1 MSATVVNIG
10 FEALYREHHDWL
22 QRLMLRRL
30 SCADTAADLVH
41 DTFLR
46 LLARDQDLSA
56 IDEPRAY
63 LNRIANGLIA
73 NHWRRRDV
81 EQAYLEALRQ
91 RPLMV
96 SPSPEVRQI
105 VIDTLCQIDAMLC
118 DLPTKARQAF
128 LLSRLD
134 GVRYAQI
141 AATLDVSERMVKKYM
156 AQAMLHCLHVIE
168 DAA

>member
-81 EQAYLEALRQ
+81 EQAYLETLRQ

>member
-1 MSATVVNIG
+1 MSATVTNIG
-10 FEALYREHHDWL
+10 FEALYREHHNWL
-22 QRLMLRRL
+22 RRLILCRL
-30 SCADTAADLVH
+30 SCADTAADLMH

-46 LLARDQDLSA
+46 LLVRDQDLAA
-56 IDEPRAY
+56 IEEPRAY
-63 LNRIANGLIA
+63 LSHIANGLIA

-91 RPLMV
+91 RSPIV
-96 SPSPEVRQI
+96 SQSPETRQM

-118 DLPTKARQAF
+118 DLPDKVRQAF

-134 GVRYAQI
+134 GVRYAQV
-141 AATLDVSERMVKKYM
+141 AATLGVSERMVKKYM
-156 AQAMLHCLHVIE
+156 AQAMLHCLRVVE

>member
-1 MSATVVNIG
+1 MSAIAANIG
-10 FEALYREHHDWL
+10 FETLYQDHHRWL
-22 QRLMLRRL
+22 HRLVLRRL
-30 SCADTAADLVH
+30 NCADTAADLVH

-46 LLARDQDLSA
+46 LLVRDQDLGT

-63 LNRIANGLIA
+63 LSHIANGLIA

-81 EQAYLEALRQ
+81 EHAYLEALRQ

-105 VIDTLCQIDAMLC
+105 VIDTLCQIDTMLC
-118 DLPTKARQAF
+118 DLPTKVRQAF

-141 AATLDVSERMVKKYM
+141 AVTLGVSERMVKKYM
-156 AQAMLHCLHVIE
+156 AKAMLHCLHVAE
-168 DAA
+168 DAV

>member
-10 FEALYREHHDWL
+10 FEALYREHYDWL

-46 LLARDQDLSA
+46 LLVRNQDLGT

-63 LNRIANGLIA
+63 LSHIANGLIA

-118 DLPTKARQAF
+118 DLPTKVRQAF

-156 AQAMLHCLHVIE
+156 AQAMLHCLRVVE